1 MKSINAI
8 SDSCNPETDHLTK
21 HLAFWTIAWV
31 ISMAIATFGPMYL
44 WESSVWINLTA
55 IIINFGLGVGMIMS
69 NIRLFKAQDELMQ
82 QIQLKAMGI
91 ALGLGVVGGLSYSLL
106 DITNVIEQDAEI
118 AFLVMGVS
126 ITYLVSLVT
135 DNIRYR

>member
-1 MKSINAI
+1 MKTAHMIT
-8 SDSCNPETDHLTK
+8 DSCNPETNQLTK
-21 HLAFWTIAWV
+21 YLALWTVAWV
-31 ISMAIATFGPMYL
+31 VSMAKASFGPIYL
-44 WESSVWINLTA
+44 WESSTWINLTA
-55 IIINFGLGVGMIMS
+55 IVVNFALGVGMILS

-82 QIQLKAMGI
+82 QIQLKAMSV

-106 DITNVIEQDAEI
+106 DTTNVIGQDAEV

-126 ITYLVSLVT
+126 VTYLVSLIT

>member
-1 MKSINAI
+1 MKTAHII
-8 SDSCNPETDHLTK
+8 SDSCNPETDQLTK
-21 HLAFWTIAWV
+21 YLAFWTLGWV
-31 ISMAIATFGPMYL
+31 VSMAIASFGPTYL
-44 WESSVWINLTA
+44 WESATWINLTA
-55 IIINFGLGVGMIMS
+55 IVVNFALGVGMIMS

>member
-1 MKSINAI
+1 MKTINVI
-8 SDSCNPETDHLTK
+8 SGSCNPETDHLTK
-21 HLAFWTIAWV
+21 QLAFWTFAWV
-31 ISMAIATFGPMYL
+31 VSMAIATFGPMYL

-82 QIQLKAMGI
+82 QIQMKAMSI

-126 ITYLVSLVT
+126 ITYLVSLVS

>member
-1 MKSINAI
+1 MKTVYTI
-8 SDSCNPETDHLTK
+8 SDSCNPETVQLTK
-21 HLAFWTIAWV
+21 YLAFWTFTWV
-31 ISMAIATFGPMYL
+31 VSMAIASFGPAYL
-44 WESSVWINLTA
+44 WESSTWVNLSA
-55 IIINFGLGVGMIMS
+55 ILVNFAVGVGMIIS

-91 ALGLGVVGGLSYSLL
+91 ALGMGVVGGLGYSLL
-106 DITNVIEQDAEI
+106 DTTNVIEQDAEI

-126 ITYLVSLVT
+126 ITYLVSLVA

>member
-1 MKSINAI
+1 M
-8 SDSCNPETDHLTK
+8 
-21 HLAFWTIAWV
+21 
-31 ISMAIATFGPMYL
+31 
-44 WESSVWINLTA
+44 
-55 IIINFGLGVGMIMS
+55 INFALGVGMIMS

-82 QIQLKAMGI
+82 QIQLKAMSV

-106 DITNVIEQDAEI
+106 DTTNVIGQDAEI
-118 AFLVMGVS
+118 AFLVIGVS

>member
-1 MKSINAI
+1 MKTAHII
-8 SDSCNPETDHLTK
+8 SDSCNPETNQQTK
-21 HLAFWTIAWV
+21 YLAFWTLAWV
-31 ISMAIATFGPMYL
+31 VSMAIASFGPTYL
-44 WESSVWINLTA
+44 WESTTWVNLAA
-55 IIINFGLGVGMIMS
+55 IVVNFALGVGMIMS

-106 DITNVIEQDAEI
+106 DTTNVIEQDAEI